1 MEGTEA
7 LNEEGNSQITIGAGC
22 CTDIKYGWRLTMNYG
37 RIPAKADMK
46 KIRLFGFALLIFG
59 LCGSNAFALDFMGPP
74 TAEIEKG
81 MFRAGIDY
89 TFTDMDLELIEG
101 KGTTFFEGELLEPYA
116 LGSQTISGFEVNTLY
131 ATIGYGVFENCEA
144 FLRIGAANAT
154 FGDSLWDEGED
165 YDSDIDFA
173 IGAGIKMNFY
183 KEFDWK
189 IGGVIQINRLELD
202 GKLDSSSWAI
212 PQPQMIDISTS
223 EIQIAIGATYMYS
236 RRLSIYG
243 GPFAHF
249 ISGDFDFEFIRAD
262 EESFLI
268 SELSWEIN
276 EGPIYGGYLGAQY
289 ELTKNIFANMEFQNS
304 SDASVFG
311 LSLMMKY

>member
-1 MEGTEA
+1 
-7 LNEEGNSQITIGAGC
+7 
-22 CTDIKYGWRLTMNYG
+22 MNYG
-37 RIPAKADMK
+37 RIPAKADMR

-59 LCGSNAFALDFMGPP
+59 LCGSNAFSLDLMGPP

-89 TFTDMDLELIEG
+89 TFSDMDLELIEG
-101 KGTTFFEGELLEPYA
+101 EGTTFRNGELLGSGPA
-116 LGSQTISGFEVNTLY
+116 ASQTISGFEVNTLY

-144 FLRIGAANAT
+144 FLRMGAANAT

-165 YDSDIDFA
+165 YDSNIDFA

-183 KEFDWK
+183 KGFDWK
-189 IGGVIQINRLELD
+189 IGGVIQINRAELD
-202 GKLDSSSWAI
+202 GKLDSSSWII
-212 PQPQMIDISTS
+212 PQPQLVDISTT

-236 RRLSIYG
+236 SRLSIYG

-249 ISGDFDFEFIRAD
+249 ISGDFDFQFNRVTDEFFD
-262 EESFLI
+262 VGEF
-268 SELSWEIN
+268 SWEIN

-289 ELTKNIFANMEFQNS
+289 ELSQNIAANIEFQNS
-304 SDASVFG
+304 SDATVFG
-311 LSLMMKY
+311 LSLLMKY